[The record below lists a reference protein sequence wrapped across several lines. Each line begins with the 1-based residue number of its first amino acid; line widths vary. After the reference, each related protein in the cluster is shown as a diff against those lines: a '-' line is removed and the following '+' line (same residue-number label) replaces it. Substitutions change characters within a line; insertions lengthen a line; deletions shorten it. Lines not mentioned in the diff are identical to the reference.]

1 MMDHDE
7 LLDVIR
13 RSWDK
18 EMRFFSNAGKEERE
32 CWVVGEFLRNLSVS
46 FSEQELISFEQHSKT
61 DVGFREARFQ
71 IKEIMNK
78 GSRRGAEIKALWQQA
93 KTASRVEEIVGAGL
107 VYDNPPPIRGYEL
120 ICDRARTLATSGKYD
135 LDTRQ
140 SLDLLFYV
148 TRTNAS
154 PIQSTEIKRDEFISL
169 GWRSVSCL
177 IGSESLVLFT
187 QDDAP
192 ELLRLHQFGS

>member
-18 EMRFFSNAGKEERE
+18 EMCFFSNAGKEERE
-32 CWVVGEFLRNLSVS
+32 RWVVGEFLRNLSVF
-46 FSEQELISFEQHSKT
+46 FSEQELISFEQQSKT
-61 DVGFREARFQ
+61 DVGFRDAHFQ
-71 IKEIMNK
+71 IKEIMNE

-93 KTASRVEEIVGAGL
+93 KTASRVEEIVGAGF
-107 VYDNPPPIRGYEL
+107 VYDIPPPIRGYEL
-120 ICDRARTLATSGKYD
+120 IRDRARTLATSGKYD
-135 LDTRQ
+135 LGTRQ

-154 PIQSTEIKRDEFISL
+154 PIQPTEIKRDEFISL

-177 IGSESLVLFT
+177 MGSKSLVLFT

-192 ELLRLHQFGS
+192 EFLLRHPFGS